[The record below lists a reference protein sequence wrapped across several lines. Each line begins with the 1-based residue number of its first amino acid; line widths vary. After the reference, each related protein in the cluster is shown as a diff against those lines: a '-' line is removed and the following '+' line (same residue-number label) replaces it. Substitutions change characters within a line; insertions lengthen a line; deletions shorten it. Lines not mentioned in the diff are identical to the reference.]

1 MRYAVVYQKGGVGKT
16 TIAVHLAAHFA
27 QSGPTLL
34 IDGDPQE
41 SSATWAGWRREHR
54 NLKSPTTVRLRG
66 KAVYDEGLA
75 LSANF
80 QNTVIDAGGR
90 DGAGLR
96 NALLLAERL
105 IIPIGNSGM
114 DAAPLDEFMDRVEEA
129 RAFNRS
135 LEVMVLLSRI
145 DSRSQDEELR
155 AFVEER
161 GLPLFSTNI
170 GERAV
175 YRHSTGEGLTVN
187 EYKPKIA
194 AATYETSK
202 FYEEVEN
209 WS

>member
-16 TIAVHLAAHFA
+16 TVAVHLATRFA

-75 LSANF
+75 LSTNF

>member
-16 TIAVHLAAHFA
+16 TIAVHLATRFA

-75 LSANF
+75 LSTNF

>member
-16 TIAVHLAAHFA
+16 TIAVHLATHFA

-54 NLKSPTTVRLRG
+54 DLKSPTTVRLRG

-80 QNTVIDAGGR
+80 ANTVIDAGGR

-194 AATYETSK
+194 AATFETRK